1 MFVILIY
8 TSYSKCRV
16 VPLPVV
22 ADVQLTEFMKGR
34 AGSGARL
41 LKKIGSLTSKNGLI
55 LRLQARQVSTP
66 ETVEDPVKSRYIL

>member
-22 ADVQLTEFMKGR
+22 ADVQLTSVDMLCVY
-34 AGSGARL
+34 L
-41 LKKIGSLTSKNGLI
+41 LIVFQWTWFLRTSSHKN
-55 LRLQARQVSTP
+55 RER
-66 ETVEDPVKSRYIL
+66 